1 MLPAYVP
8 NSAAAA
14 LGGGVP
20 LTVTVPGGMAAGFL
34 VMEKQY
40 GDLLGA
46 LRVGVWLE

>member
-1 MLPAYVP
+1 MFPIQQQPRLV
-8 NSAAAA
+8 AAF
-14 LGGGVP
+14 P